1 MSFWDIV
8 WFIIISFAFVAYL
21 MIMFTIISD
30 LFRDRAT
37 NGWVKAVWIVALIFL
52 PLLTSLV
59 YLIARGS
66 GMAERSARSMEAARD
81 AQTAYIREVAGSKSP
96 VEEIAKAKELRDA
109 NVISEQEF
117 QTLKAKA
124 LAGTSA
130 TAEEVASASGIGRQ
144 RPAG

>member
-37 NGWVKAVWIVALIFL
+37 SGWVKALWIIALIFL

-66 GMAERSARSMEAARD
+66 GMAERSARSMEAARE
-81 AQTAYIREVAGSKSP
+81 AQSEYIREVAGSKSP
-96 VEEIAKAKELRDA
+96 TEEIAKAKELRDA
-109 NVISEQEF
+109 NVISEEEF
-117 QTLKAKA
+117 QALKAKA
-124 LAGTSA
+124 LAGTS
-130 TAEEVASASGIGRQ
+130 
-144 RPAG
+144 